1 MRHRSD
7 LLLVRRA
14 RDGDEKACE
23 ALVQKYYPEIYRYCL
38 MHLSDAYEAEDLTQE
53 VFTSFCTAVPVPGI
67 WKDKRITCIPLPE
80 TGSKNY

>member
-23 ALVQKYYPEIYRYCL
+23 ALVQKYYPEI
-38 MHLSDAYEAEDLTQE
+38 
-53 VFTSFCTAVPVPGI
+53 
-67 WKDKRITCIPLPE
+67 KR
-80 TGSKNY
+80 